1 MSGSAGI
8 PVQIFLLGRF
18 EIVRG
23 ERRLRAA
30 GWTRRKAAAL
40 FQRLALER
48 RLLKDQAIDF
58 LWPEAGLASGANS
71 LYRTL
76 YALRQTLN
84 ETLGPETAEEI
95 FSFADGVLAL
105 DESVWVDVHEFK
117 RLSAG
122 QQTSMPVLQQALD
135 LYQGDLL
142 PDDPYSDWLAV
153 PRDTLRRLHREVS
166 IALAGIFQE
175 QQAYIQA
182 ISLLTPLLVQD
193 PADEPV
199 HRTLMRLYAQA
210 GRRHDALRQY
220 QSCVEALAEDLDVRP
235 EPETTH
241 LYEQILNGELAPTPE
256 ILPGP
261 AEQPLSRSPGVPFGL
276 PVETTV
282 RLVGREPDLE
292 CLIGYME
299 EARSGQ
305 GRTVLITGESGLGK
319 TRLASEALQAA
330 AGAGMITL
338 FGAAYEQEG
347 FLAYQ
352 PIIEAIDDYLARSE
366 AGPVMDASVKSRPHN
381 PITHF
386 KRAGSSDSEQQSWAL
401 FNAVAT
407 FLSQLSPPPPTG
419 TGDHLP
425 VVFLLD
431 DLHAADEATLRLF
444 HFLARKSQ
452 TSPLILIATYT
463 THVRSTTSP
472 FGTLLN
478 ALYRERFSATLTLS
492 ALDEQAVG
500 QILSQILD
508 DEPEPSMVS
517 AVTTITEGNPFF
529 VEEIGR
535 SLVGDEIREER
546 VKEWQLGTTSGDE
559 TIPLPLPSGLKDL
572 LQGRV
577 AQLGRPVESMLTTAA
592 VIGRDFEFGVLQG
605 AAGVFAGH
613 DRGDR
618 FLFDALDRALEA
630 HLLDETASGYRFH
643 HPLIRRTLYESLSQV
658 RRARL
663 HAEIAESIEAS
674 AARQTKKPE
683 AYVEELAFHY
693 DHSDRREQALDYL
706 IKAGRQA
713 AKLYAYEVALDY
725 YERALSLLDALGLS
739 ESRRRFRLLE
749 RAGRYHKIL
758 ADTPRAV
765 AAFEQALGIK
775 GADWEPS
782 PRERARL
789 RRLAALALLTAGR
802 LDEATSHLQQAL
814 AELEA
819 GGEKGVELA
828 NVLYNIS
835 QTHWHR
841 NEYSQAF
848 DVAQQSLAIAERL
861 NDQAAI
867 ARAFEMLALACHSLG
882 KWQQGL
888 SFEEQRSALT
898 GPGLEVSDAFDVH
911 L

>member
-1 MSGSAGI
+1 MSGSAGV
-8 PVQIFLLGRF
+8 PVQIYLLGRF

-23 ERRLRAA
+23 DRKLRAA

-40 FQRLALER
+40 LQRLALER
-48 RLLKDQAIDF
+48 RLLKDQTIDF
-58 LWPEAGLASGANS
+58 LWPEADLNSGANN

-84 ETLGPETAEEI
+84 EALGPETAEAI
-95 FSFADGVLAL
+95 FSFADGVIAL
-105 DESVWVDVHEFK
+105 DDSVWVDVHEFK
-117 RLSAG
+117 RLSAN
-122 QQTSMPVLQQALD
+122 QQASLPDLQQALG

-142 PDDPYSDWLAV
+142 PDDPYSDWLV
-153 PRDTLRRLHREVS
+153 MPRDTLRRLYREAS
-166 IALAGIFQE
+166 MALAGHYQE
-175 QQAYIQA
+175 QQAYNQA
-182 ISLLTPLLVQD
+182 ISLLTPLLAQD

-199 HRTLMRLYAQA
+199 HRTLMRLYAQT

-220 QSCVEALAEDLDVRP
+220 QSCVEALAEELDVPP
-235 EPETTH
+235 EPETTN
-241 LYEQILNGELAPTPE
+241 LYEQILNGELTPGPE
-256 ILPGP
+256 ILPELADQPAGRGP
-261 AEQPLSRSPGVPFGL
+261 SVHFGL
-276 PVETTV
+276 QVDSTV

-292 CLIGYME
+292 RLTGYME
-299 EARSGQ
+299 EARRGM
-305 GRTVLITGESGLGK
+305 GRTVLITGESGQGK

-330 AGAGMITL
+330 AAAGMITL

-366 AGPVMDASVKSRPHN
+366 VRAVEDASDTPLPHN

-386 KRAGSSDSEQQSWAL
+386 KRAGSNDSEQQSWAL

-407 FLSQLSPPPPTG
+407 FLSQLSPSQPSDNG
-419 TGDHLP
+419 QHMP

-444 HFLARKSQ
+444 HFLARKTR
-452 TSPLILIATYT
+452 TSPLLLMATYP
-463 THVRSTTSP
+463 THVKSTTSP

-478 ALYRERFSATLTLS
+478 ALYRERLSVTLTLS
-492 ALDEQAVG
+492 ALDEVSVG
-500 QILSQILD
+500 QVLSQLLEN
-508 DEPEPSMVS
+508 EPESTIVS
-517 AVTTITEGNPFF
+517 AVTTITGGNPFF

-535 SLVGDEIREER
+535 SLVNDELTKQR
-546 VKEWQLGTTSGDE
+546 VKEWQQGKTTGDE

-572 LQGRV
+572 LQSRV

-605 AAGVFAGH
+605 VTGVSAGD

-643 HPLIRRTLYESLSQV
+643 HPLIRQTLYESLSQV

-663 HAEIAESIEAS
+663 HAQIAESIEAFV
-674 AARQTKKPE
+674 ARRTRKPE

-693 DHSDRREQALDYL
+693 DHSDRRERALDYL

-725 YERALSLLDALGLS
+725 YERALSLFDALGLS
-739 ESRRRFRLLE
+739 ESRRRFGLLE
-749 RAGRYHKIL
+749 RAGTYHKIL

-765 AAFEQALGIK
+765 AAFEQALDIK
-775 GADWEPS
+775 GANWQPS
-782 PRERARL
+782 ARDRARL

-802 LDEATSHLQQAL
+802 LDEATSHLQQAF

-819 GGEKGVELA
+819 AGEQGLEMA

-835 QTHWHR
+835 QAHWHR

-848 DVAQQSLAIAERL
+848 DVAQQSLAIAESL

-888 SFEEQRSALT
+888 GFEEQRSALT